1 MHYCDVVGGGRS
13 LLRVVGPFDVLQGQM
28 DNEKPGAPIN
38 RQNYRVSY
46 TRVTCGVTDQM
57 NTRKSRAFERN
68 LRYVHVC
75 DVGQPKDENNRCRL
89 NFIDICLV
97 GALIPAFYLDWAARV
112 IRIPVRGVRITSALD
127 INE

>member
-1 MHYCDVVGGGRS
+1 LAHYCDIVGGGRN
-13 LLRVVGPFDVLQGQM
+13 LLPFDVLQGQM

-46 TRVTCGVTDQM
+46 TRGVTDQM

-89 NFIDICLV
+89 NFIDICPV
-97 GALIPAFYLDWAARV
+97 GALIPAFYLDRAARV